1 MTNTRDIP
9 GTVAELGDLL
19 KLLKAAR
26 ADAVQFHLCAQNVEA
41 CLKKIG
47 KTDASLADDIVNH
60 PDGSKLTKELMQELW
75 FAKESSDL
83 RLAENLHVY
92 L

>member
-1 MTNTRDIP
+1 ME
-9 GTVAELGDLL
+9 ELGALM

-26 ADAVQFHLCAQNVEA
+26 SDAEHFHVCAQNVEA

-47 KTDASLADDIVNH
+47 ITDETVAKNILNH
-60 PDGSKLTKELMQELW
+60 PDMSKLTDKLIQELW
-75 FAKESSDL
+75 FAKESSEL
-83 RLAENLHVY
+83 RLAENLHAY